1 MPDQSAHNK
10 ARYLRKSQTDA
21 ESLLWSRLR
30 ARQLTGIKFRR
41 QHPIGPYVLDF
52 YCAEAHLAVEVDGSQ
67 HLESIAINQDQARM
81 KFLENK
87 SIKVIRFWN
96 HEVLENLDAV
106 LESIIFTL
114 DEIMPDKHHQ

>member
-114 DEIMPDKHHQ
+114 DEIMSDKHHQ

>member
-67 HLESIAINQDQARM
+67 HLELIAINQDQARM

>member
-1 MPDQSAHNK
+1 M
-10 ARYLRKSQTDA
+10 
-21 ESLLWSRLR
+21 WSRLR

-114 DEIMPDKHHQ
+114 DEIMSDKHHQ

>member
-10 ARYLRKSQTDA
+10 ARYLRKNQTDA

-67 HLESIAINQDQARM
+67 HLELIAINQDQART

-114 DEIMPDKHHQ
+114 DEIMSDKHHQ

>member
-1 MPDQSAHNK
+1 M
-10 ARYLRKSQTDA
+10 
-21 ESLLWSRLR
+21 WSRLR

-67 HLESIAINQDQARM
+67 HLESIAINQDQART

-114 DEIMPDKHHQ
+114 DEIMSDKHHQ

>member
-1 MPDQSAHNK
+1 M
-10 ARYLRKSQTDA
+10 
-21 ESLLWSRLR
+21 WSRLR

-67 HLESIAINQDQARM
+67 HLELIAINQDQART

>member
-10 ARYLRKSQTDA
+10 ARYLRKNQTDA

-41 QHPIGPYVLDF
+41 QHPIGPYVLDS

-67 HLESIAINQDQARM
+67 HLESIAINQDQART

-114 DEIMPDKHHQ
+114 DEIMSDKHHQ

>member
-67 HLESIAINQDQARM
+67 HLESIAINQDQART

-114 DEIMPDKHHQ
+114 DEIMSDKHHQ

>member
-10 ARYLRKSQTDA
+10 ARYLRKNQTDA

-67 HLESIAINQDQARM
+67 HLESIAINQDQART

-114 DEIMPDKHHQ
+114 DEIMSDKHHQ

>member
-1 MPDQSAHNK
+1 MPDQSSHNK
-10 ARYLRKSQTDA
+10 ARYLRKNQTDA

-67 HLESIAINQDQARM
+67 HLELIAINQDQARM
-81 KFLENK
+81 RFLENK

>member
-67 HLESIAINQDQARM
+67 HLESIAINQDQART

>member
-52 YCAEAHLAVEVDGSQ
+52 HCAEAHLAVEVDGSQ
-67 HLESIAINQDQARM
+67 HLELIAINQDQART